1 MSNTNKTLV
10 TLIAL
15 LLLMCVG
22 IGLLAYFTNGFD
34 FSDTPGTTN
43 SDDQTDPSDPDTP
56 DDPQLPSVD
65 DWLAALN
72 GKELT
77 TESVLPEDPALRIDI
92 NATEFTVE
100 ILPNASATFDFRHN
114 GALVKFPYVDGSFN
128 EAFGVEFGDRF
139 FTVNTAN
146 RSMTEVLS
154 GFYSGEDITDVTTLN
169 DETAYFILRISA
181 DGKTLEIPLAGF
193 YEFLKIELDKTEI
206 VF

>member
-43 SDDQTDPSDPDTP
+43 SDDQTDPSNPDPP
-56 DDPQLPSVD
+56 DDPQLPSGD
-65 DWLAALN
+65 GWLAALN

-92 NATEFTVE
+92 NATDFTVE
-100 ILPNASATFDFRHN
+100 ILPNTNATFDFRHN
-114 GALVKFPYVDGSFN
+114 GALVKFPYIDGSFN

-154 GFYSGEDITDVTTLN
+154 GFYSGEEITDVTTLN
-169 DETAYFILRISA
+169 DETAYFILRIST

>member
-43 SDDQTDPSDPDTP
+43 SDDQTDPSDPDASG
-56 DDPQLPSVD
+56 DPQLPSGD
-65 DWLAALN
+65 GWLAALK

-100 ILPNASATFDFRHN
+100 ILPNANATFDFRHN
-114 GALVKFPYVDGSFN
+114 GALVKFPYIDGNFN
-128 EAFGVEFGDRF
+128 DVFEVTVSDGY
-139 FTVNTAN
+139 FTMNTAN
-146 RSMTEVLS
+146 RSMEIILEA
-154 GFYSGEDITDVTTLN
+154 FYPGEDVTDISAL
-169 DETAYFILRISA
+169 DETEAYFILRVSGNGETI
-181 DGKTLEIPLAGF
+181 EIPLTGF
-193 YEFLKIELDKTEI
+193 YEFIKIELDKTEI
-206 VF
+206 IF